1 MCAEIF
7 NNLNVF
13 NMKLECPN
21 QFQRQGKVLRYPEIL
36 NFPCNKR
43 IPLNLSFSLSTFR
56 IYKEMYPCNLKDT
69 PQLCP
74 IQFNGDRD
82 SDQRGSYNS
91 GQGKTEQFGKI
102 QFVQILMLP
111 FDLLNNLLSST
122 TSNISLTFEGMIF
135 MNAVLDIVQRP
146 FLSHLF
152 KRRVQR
158 YTIKLLLPEP

>member
-1 MCAEIF
+1 MRVHVPIY
-7 NNLNVF
+7 
-13 NMKLECPN
+13 KSECPN
-21 QFQRQGKVLRYPEIL
+21 QFIQRQGQVLRYPEIL

-74 IQFNGDRD
+74 IQFNGDTD
-82 SDQRGSYNS
+82 SDQRGNIR
-91 GQGKTEQFGKI
+91 KTEQFGKI

-122 TSNISLTFEGMIF
+122 TSNISLTFEGIF
-135 MNAVLDIVQRP
+135 INTVLNVVQRP
-146 FLSHLF
+146 FQKEGS
-152 KRRVQR
+152 KV
-158 YTIKLLLPEP
+158 Y